1 MFPMKIDEKLVG
13 LDTHPIAPIFRPFS
27 MFEPIE
33 RSFEGRKRKRKKQV
47 RNCGV
52 QKKIKRSNGISPFA
66 FLAFSLISINTVM
79 NIINA
84 INNNSNN
91 NNNNNNNNLGKSKKE
106 LSFSIL

>member
-1 MFPMKIDEKLVG
+1 MFPIKIDEKLVG
-13 LDTHPIAPIFRPFS
+13 LDTHSNEPISRPFA

-52 QKKIKRSNGISPFA
+52 KIKVQRSNGISPFA

-84 INNNSNN
+84 INNNNN
-91 NNNNNNNNLGKSKKE
+91 NNSNNNNNNLGK
-106 LSFSIL
+106 LTDGLTFSIL